1 MDVTKDS
8 EPKVQFSEKA
18 NDSLKKPCRGK
29 TKIVALGGITLVF
42 LLCAVVS
49 VSVYFL
55 LKKNVPHTENLV
67 EVNLQEGET
76 LTYLVD
82 HDINVQGGGV
92 QKAMIKVTVGFR
104 VLNKTSEEYW
114 FLTKFNFSH
123 VHMEGNT
130 DIGRIT
136 SSTEYFLVRLVT
148 HSSKTTFPF
157 EVHGDRHTS
166 TELIRLV
173 YGILGQLIP
182 TLKRDLYES
191 VDGQKANLLDTEESP
206 LLPRSV
212 KMHREANTT
221 DKDKVTIKNHFDRT
235 DFDDKLSDVDLDLK
249 YSDIALINKSN
260 GMVSESHVHF
270 YERLNFGEPVDN
282 VGFKVTN
289 MQVTVDSHASL
300 IESNFLGYEESKT
313 VDLHSFVKLVI
324 SNNNFT
330 FSTVNNTEK
339 PTVIEPNA
347 VSNSSSTPFNDSSL
361 SQHLNFTGN
370 FSGTPL
376 KRSRRAAKVVPWNKA
391 GRLSLNTERSFTLFE
406 KKLIGINIKGVGG
419 TSLKNGGQ
427 AELGVS
433 FYLSIGGRR
442 VDGNLFKKQY
452 KGDQL
457 KDGIG
462 LRVEYTY
469 SMLGITIRVPVF
481 ILSLGIDFSLVGTL
495 GVQLYFPWE
504 GNSISPVKL
513 AVEMELT
520 AEVKASLEAYVSA
533 YFIRAGVYGD
543 GTLVRV
549 GLPVT
554 LSYQA
559 TRSSGEKWCL
569 DLSTRFTA
577 LEFSAGIFYQWRGWW
592 FRWGTRHTLYEFG
605 RWAAIH
611 RNWRLLASCG

>member
-1 MDVTKDS
+1 MLNILTL
-8 EPKVQFSEKA
+8 A
-18 NDSLKKPCRGK
+18 
-29 TKIVALGGITLVF
+29 IVNSIKRISW
-42 LLCAVVS
+42 LC
-49 VSVYFL
+49 Y
-55 LKKNVPHTENLV
+55 NLR
-67 EVNLQEGET
+67 
-76 LTYLVD
+76 
-82 HDINVQGGGV
+82 
-92 QKAMIKVTVGFR
+92 F
-104 VLNKTSEEYW
+104 
-114 FLTKFNFSH
+114 
-123 VHMEGNT
+123 
-130 DIGRIT
+130 
-136 SSTEYFLVRLVT
+136 
-148 HSSKTTFPF
+148 SKTTFPF

-173 YGILGQLIP
+173 YGILSQLIP

-376 KRSRRAAKVVPWNKA
+376 KRSRSAAKVVPWNKA

-406 KKLIGINIKGVGG
+406 KKVIGINIKGVGG
-419 TSLKNGGQ
+419 TSLKNGRQ

-469 SMLGITIRVPVF
+469 SMLGI
-481 ILSLGIDFSLVGTL
+481 
-495 GVQLYFPWE
+495 
-504 GNSISPVKL
+504 
-513 AVEMELT
+513 
-520 AEVKASLEAYVSA
+520 VS
-533 YFIRAGVYGD
+533 D
-543 GTLVRV
+543 
-549 GLPVT
+549 
-554 LSYQA
+554 
-559 TRSSGEKWCL
+559 C
-569 DLSTRFTA
+569 
-577 LEFSAGIFYQWRGWW
+577 
-592 FRWGTRHTLYEFG
+592 
-605 RWAAIH
+605 
-611 RNWRLLASCG
+611 